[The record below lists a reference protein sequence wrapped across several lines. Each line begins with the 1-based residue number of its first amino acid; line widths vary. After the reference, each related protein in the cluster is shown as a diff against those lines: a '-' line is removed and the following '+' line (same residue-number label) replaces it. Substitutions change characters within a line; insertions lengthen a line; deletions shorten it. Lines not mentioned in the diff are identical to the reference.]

1 MEEKNI
7 ILSLMFFTMAFAFY
21 FITAL
26 LYIGNWVFKK
36 RWIGL
41 TATTMAI
48 IAWFAISMMLIAR
61 AGESGHAPFSN
72 LYESMAL
79 FVWAMTIGYLVLEYK
94 YKLRVLGAFVM
105 SIAFLAMVSASMLP
119 YKYKS
124 VEPLN
129 PALQSKWHWMVD
141 LLGKV
146 GLEKYAI
153 GWLDFHVFATFIGY
167 AAFAIAFGVS
177 VMYLIKEK
185 YERTGKRNKLI
196 DSLPSSKI
204 LDEISYRG
212 IAWGFPFL
220 GLGIVTGA
228 VWANYAW
235 GTYWSWDPK
244 ETWSLI
250 TWFVYASYL
259 HARVT
264 RGWRGRKCAYLSV
277 IGFIA
282 VMFLYWGVSFILPGL
297 HAYA

>member
-1 MEEKNI
+1 MDEPKI
-7 ILSLMFFTMAFAFY
+7 ILSLMFYTMAFAFY
-21 FITAL
+21 LITAV

-41 TATTMAI
+41 TATAMAY
-48 IAWFAISMMLIAR
+48 IALFSISMMLIAR

-79 FVWAMTIGYLVLEYK
+79 FVWAMTIGYLVMEYK

-105 SIAFLAMVSASMLP
+105 SIAFLAIVSASMLP

-177 VMYLIKEK
+177 VMYLIKERHEK
-185 YERTGKRNKLI
+185 SGKKSSLLDKL
-196 DSLPSSKI
+196 PNSKL
-204 LDEISYRG
+204 LDEISYRA

-220 GLGIVTGA
+220 ALGIVTGA

-250 TWFVYASYL
+250 TWFVYAAYL

-277 IGFIA
+277 LGFLAII
-282 VMFLYWGVSFILPGL
+282 FLYWGVSFILPGL

>member
-1 MEEKNI
+1 
-7 ILSLMFFTMAFAFY
+7 MAFAFY
-21 FITAL
+21 LITAA
-26 LYIGNWVFKK
+26 LYIANLIFKK
-36 RWIGL
+36 KWIGL
-41 TATTMAI
+41 TATTMAV
-48 IAWFAISMMLIAR
+48 IAWFSISMMLIAR

-105 SIAFLAMVSASMLP
+105 SIAFLAIVSASMLP
-119 YKYKS
+119 FKYKS

-177 VMYLIKEK
+177 LMYLIKEK
-185 YERTGKRNKLI
+185 YERTGKKNSLI
-196 DSLPSSKI
+196 DKFPSSKI

-250 TWFVYASYL
+250 TWFVYAAYL
-259 HARVT
+259 HGRVT

-277 IGFIA
+277 LGFLA
-282 VMFLYWGVSFILPGL
+282 VIFLYWGVSFILPGL